1 MCVRL
6 CVPCYYLQIIAQPQP
21 RKKKD
26 GVKGREGG
34 PLAEAGEVGYQN
46 PCRCMSISSRS
57 GLGKQDKLGVSLLE
71 EVLGEM
77 SGCCCYITRLFEAVS
92 HQEQNDLPKE

>member
-1 MCVRL
+1 
-6 CVPCYYLQIIAQPQP
+6 
-21 RKKKD
+21 
-26 GVKGREGG
+26 
-34 PLAEAGEVGYQN
+34 
-46 PCRCMSISSRS
+46 MSISSRS